1 MPTVERRAASRRLTV
16 LIGAVALVAACSA
29 ETPVPSG
36 GPSADP
42 SVSPRPT
49 ATVAPSPSATASA
62 PVSAGPS
69 PVPTTAEACPVETQ
83 TGRLP
88 SDRMTDVRI
97 DSGSGGDRVTFVFG
111 NPSSPTPPQGPSD
124 GLLEIAEPPFV
135 EGASGLP
142 MDIDGERVV
151 FVRFTGMTLVNDVG
165 QPTYDGP
172 TEFAP
177 DGAVLRT
184 VANSE
189 QFEGVV
195 SWYIGFDGPGCVTLS
210 SDARSVTVSIEAPAA
225 WSSPGRPASAG

>member
-1 MPTVERRAASRRLTV
+1 MPTVDRHTAPRRLAVLVGTV
-16 LIGAVALVAACSA
+16 VLMAACSA
-29 ETPVPSG
+29 QTPIPSD

-42 SVSPRPT
+42 SASPIPT
-49 ATVAPSPSATASA
+49 ATVVPTPSSTPSAPAS
-62 PVSAGPS
+62 VGPS
-69 PVPTTAEACPVETQ
+69 PVPTTAEACAVETQ
-83 TGRLP
+83 MGRLP

-111 NPSSPTPPQGPSD
+111 NPSSPTPPQGPSE

-142 MDIDGERVV
+142 MDIDGDRVV

-172 TEFAP
+172 TEFSSEGP
-177 DGAVLRT
+177 MLRT

-210 SDARSVTVSIEAPAA
+210 SDARSVTVSIDAPAA
-225 WSSPGRPASAG
+225 